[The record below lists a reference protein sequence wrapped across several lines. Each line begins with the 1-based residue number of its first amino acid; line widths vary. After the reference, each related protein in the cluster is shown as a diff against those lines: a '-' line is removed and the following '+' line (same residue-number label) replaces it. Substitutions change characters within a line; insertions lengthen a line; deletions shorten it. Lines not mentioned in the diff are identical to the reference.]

1 MTPPTQLDPEAGRL
15 VWKLTVRRG
24 HDPALQKRTL
34 WDRGMTVQRKPN
46 KRLLVLLVI
55 SLFMFGLWIAYV
67 RGDIGMS
74 ERAMCL
80 ENGDSMEP
88 GDSFHS
94 QIGQSMAVFLHYNLE
109 ENDHHLD
116 IYVKRE
122 KSIGWHFRYGSAVA
136 GAQHYLKKLTLENNQ
151 EYVLAYL
158 DPEHTVSQIE
168 IEKDDGNSE
177 VLTHLTGKPFAY
189 VMDKRWDVTVYDGNG
204 DILRAYEERM

>member
-1 MTPPTQLDPEAGRL
+1 MT
-15 VWKLTVRRG
+15 
-24 HDPALQKRTL
+24 PALQKVRIVG
-34 WDRGMTVQRKPN
+34 WGMTVQRKPN
-46 KRLLVLLVI
+46 KRLLVPLAVLL
-55 SLFMFGLWIAYV
+55 LLLGLWIAYV

-88 GDSFHS
+88 GDSVQS
-94 QIGQSMAVFLHYNLE
+94 QIGQSMAVFLHYNVE
-109 ENDHHLD
+109 ESDYDLD

-122 KSIGWHFRYGSAVA
+122 KSIGWHFRYGSAAA

-158 DPEHTVSQIE
+158 DPEHTVSRIE

-189 VMDKRWDVTVYDGNG
+189 IMDKRWKVTVYDGNG
-204 DILRAYEERM
+204 EILRANEERM